1 MNLATDGISHELT
14 NYAQD
19 VITSRRQYRAAPLV
33 QLPSFWRGTS
43 SNTPRL
49 IIFSLG
55 ELGFLK
61 E

>member
-1 MNLATDGISHELT
+1 MDLATDGISHELT

-19 VITSRRQYRAAPLV
+19 VITSRQQYRAAHLG
-33 QLPSFWRGTS
+33 QLLSFWRGTS
-43 SNTPRL
+43 SNTPRP
-49 IIFSLG
+49 IAFSLG